1 MKYEKLNFA
10 KSKLLR
16 FYNLNPQPGD
26 EFETCNFA
34 QPVEHTKIPDKYTG
48 LTFRSCNMRNI
59 DPPKDAVLI
68 DSPNS
73 HWSRCSHVHPNW
85 DIPQCSENCKHV
97 IDTDEI
103 WLDGALI
110 EKIYHY
116 ADLRLS

>member
-1 MKYEKLNFA
+1 MKYSKMNFA
-10 KSKLLR
+10 KSRLLR

-26 EFETCNFA
+26 EFEMCNFS
-34 QPVEHTKIPDKYTG
+34 QPIEHTKIPDTCAG
-48 LTFRSCNMRNI
+48 LTFRSCNMRNV

-73 HWSRCSHVHPNW
+73 QWSRCSHVHPNW
-85 DIPQCSENCKHV
+85 DIPQCVKSCNHV

-103 WLDGALI
+103 WLDGGSI

-116 ADLRLS
+116 ADTRIS